1 MDIRFPAGE
10 PKADIA
16 EGSRAAGTTVIDN
29 SRNTGEE
36 TDSPRCTRRSGPDQ
50 AECGQE
56 CDSPGHGTQRYKLSA
71 QKRSGFT
78 PWRKVYAPLTSA
90 GISNSLAT

>member
-16 EGSRAAGTTVIDN
+16 EGPRAAGTTVIDN
-29 SRNTGEE
+29 SRQTGEE

-56 CDSPGHGTQRYKLSA
+56 CDSPGHGTA

-78 PWRKVYAPLTSA
+78 PCEKSMRH
-90 GISNSLAT
+90 